1 MPFDQKRV
9 NGPESSFSYRQ
20 FIESK
25 EDEKQTGFDG
35 KRSDGRKMQEH
46 RKLAV
51 QLNAISRAKGSNYI
65 ENGNTKVICGVFE
78 LREIPRNTRYA

>member
-1 MPFDQKRV
+1 MPFDQKKV

-25 EDEKQTGFDG
+25 EDKVLDA
-35 KRSDGRKMQEH
+35 KRSDGRKMNEH

-51 QLNAISRAKGSNYI
+51 QLNAITRAKGSAYI
-65 ENGNTKVICGVFE
+65 ENGRTKIICGVFE
-78 LREIPRNTRYA
+78 LREIPRTTRYA